1 MSSYDF
7 TGFRKPKSQLS
18 EKFQI
23 GSTGVTAWL
32 SLYPKGDG
40 ASSEGMAGLFLFVDQ
55 PAKVKWIWQ
64 SGSSEVK
71 TFEHDFS
78 QELCSDGTPNG
89 WGDEDFMPISEA
101 NGSVTL
107 RILSVQSPGS
117 TLRFS

>member
-1 MSSYDF
+1 
-7 TGFRKPKSQLS
+7 
-18 EKFQI
+18 
-23 GSTGVTAWL
+23 
-32 SLYPKGDG
+32 
-40 ASSEGMAGLFLFVDQ
+40 MAGLYLRVDK
-55 PAKVKWIWQ
+55 PVTVKWTWQ

-71 TFEHDFS
+71 TEERDFS

-107 RILSVQSPGS
+107 RVLSVQLPGS